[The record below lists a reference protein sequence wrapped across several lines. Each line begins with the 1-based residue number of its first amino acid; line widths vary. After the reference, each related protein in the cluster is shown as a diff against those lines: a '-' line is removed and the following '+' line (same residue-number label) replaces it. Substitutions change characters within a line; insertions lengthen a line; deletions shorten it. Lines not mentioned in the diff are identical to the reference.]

1 MHFTRL
7 TFLSLAALQA
17 ACGPPADVDW
27 PTYLGDSGRRHYST
41 LTQITRDN
49 VGQLELAWKYN
60 SGEPDGTMYTSPLV
74 VDGVFYGLSP
84 SLRFPFA
91 LNAATGEEMW
101 RNDLGIDGGAQRGL
115 MYWANRDDK
124 RLFFSQGKT
133 LIGISATD
141 GQLINGFG
149 DGGKVDMTPEE
160 ITRGFMGVTVP
171 GVVFEDTLIMGFST
185 SESEDAY
192 PGSIRAFSARTGE
205 IVWQFDTIPKPG
217 DPGSETWAEGSLEK
231 AGGANVWSGMALD
244 EERALLFAPTGS
256 ATPDFYG
263 ANRLGDNLF
272 ANCLVAIDARTGELK
287 WHYQVFKH
295 DLWDRDNPSPPTLVE
310 LEREGKTIDA
320 VAVTT
325 KSGHLYV
332 FDRDTGES
340 MYDIVEVDTLP
351 STIPGEVPSPTQ
363 LVSTVAF
370 SRQEFEVTNRTPE
383 ARAFVEE
390 KIKDWDLRP
399 WAPPR
404 LGTVLLY
411 PWYDGGAEW
420 GGSAFDPADNR
431 LILNGNDAAGILTLS
446 EIPVGFSAYG
456 TYAAHCGACH
466 GLTLEGTDQ
475 APSLVDL
482 TERMEYA
489 EILERVNEGRGRMPG
504 FAHLEDIERQA
515 IMRYVLSP
523 EPTEDEPSTDV
534 RYVLS
539 SGYVYL
545 RDHEELPGN
554 TPPWGALNSIDL
566 ATGEIVWKVPF
577 GNYLSHPD
585 LGYGAIS
592 YGGPVVTATGVIFI
606 AATPDKK
613 FRAYDSRDGSI
624 LWETELTAAGFST
637 PAIYS
642 VDGTQYVAIAA
653 GGGRMGPPV
662 GSEYFVYALSDHAAP
677 Q

>member
-1 MHFTRL
+1 M
-7 TFLSLAALQA
+7 
-17 ACGPPADVDW
+17 
-27 PTYLGDSGRRHYST
+27 
-41 LTQITRDN
+41 
-49 VGQLELAWKYN
+49 
-60 SGEPDGTMYTSPLV
+60 
-74 VDGVFYGLSP
+74 
-84 SLRFPFA
+84 
-91 LNAATGEEMW
+91 
-101 RNDLGIDGGAQRGL
+101 
-115 MYWANRDDK
+115 
-124 RLFFSQGKT
+124 
-133 LIGISATD
+133 
-141 GQLINGFG
+141 
-149 DGGKVDMTPEE
+149 
-160 ITRGFMGVTVP
+160 
-171 GVVFEDTLIMGFST
+171 
-185 SESEDAY
+185 
-192 PGSIRAFSARTGE
+192 
-205 IVWQFDTIPKPG
+205 
-217 DPGSETWAEGSLEK
+217 
-231 AGGANVWSGMALD
+231 
-244 EERALLFAPTGS
+244 
-256 ATPDFYG
+256 
-263 ANRLGDNLF
+263 
-272 ANCLVAIDARTGELK
+272 
-287 WHYQVFKH
+287 
-295 DLWDRDNPSPPTLVE
+295 
-310 LEREGKTIDA
+310 
-320 VAVTT
+320 
-325 KSGHLYV
+325 
-332 FDRDTGES
+332 
-340 MYDIVEVDTLP
+340 
-351 STIPGEVPSPTQ
+351 
-363 LVSTVAF
+363 
-370 SRQEFEVTNRTPE
+370 
-383 ARAFVEE
+383 
-390 KIKDWDLRP
+390 
-399 WAPPR
+399 
-404 LGTVLLY
+404 LY

-662 GSEYFVYALSDHAAP
+662 GSEYFVYALPDHAAP